1 MTSIFP
7 IGQVSSLCSSFIIC
21 LEGKEKKKL
30 GNCDFAMQA
39 VAMTPEKVSTQQDV
53 SDSHMKRDPLLM
65 SSKGMVAKEM
75 SQSVH
80 EKNQKN

>member
-1 MTSIFP
+1 
-7 IGQVSSLCSSFIIC
+7 
-21 LEGKEKKKL
+21 
-30 GNCDFAMQA
+30 
-39 VAMTPEKVSTQQDV
+39 MTPEKVSTQQDV

>member
-1 MTSIFP
+1 
-7 IGQVSSLCSSFIIC
+7 
-21 LEGKEKKKL
+21 
-30 GNCDFAMQA
+30 MQA

-80 EKNQKN
+80 EKNQKNWKMTQISIT